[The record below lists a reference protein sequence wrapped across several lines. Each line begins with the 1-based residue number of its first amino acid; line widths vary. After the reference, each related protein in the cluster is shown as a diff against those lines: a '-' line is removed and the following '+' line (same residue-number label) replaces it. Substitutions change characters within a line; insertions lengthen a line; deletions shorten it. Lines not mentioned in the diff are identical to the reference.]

1 MVKRVIAKADIDKA
15 KAEGLKVLQ
24 LAPGDTVTPLAKDT
38 ALELG
43 IKILN
48 GECVSAAT
56 QSCAN
61 GGKEMASEQQ
71 VEEIVKAVLAKLAAP
86 APAAFSDMPTRA
98 CPTPR
103 VYGTRPG
110 SLKLVQIAKDHEMP
124 KFELRDKNGV
134 LQNAPE
140 IDFRLEDFV
149 TVKDGSAV
157 GAGFMSWQ
165 KGGFNWTLTY
175 DEVDYVVEG
184 IMEITYDGKTIRA
197 NKGDLVFIP
206 AGSAIHWHTPT
217 WVVVYYVTFPAEWA
231 AQ

>member
-1 MVKRVIAKADIDKA
+1 MAKRVISKADIDKA
-15 KAEGLKVLQ
+15 RAEGLAFLQ

-48 GECVSAAT
+48 GDSVSAT
-56 QSCAN
+56 RLSYAN
-61 GGKEMASEQQ
+61 GGNEMASEQQ
-71 VEEIVKAVLAKLAAP
+71 VEEIVKAVLAKMTAP
-86 APAAFSDMPTRA
+86 QPTGFADMPTRA

-110 SLKLVQIAKDHEMP
+110 ALKLVEIAKGHEMP
-124 KFELRDKNGV
+124 SFELRDSNGV
-134 LQNAPE
+134 LQNPPE
-140 IDFRLEDFV
+140 IDFRLEDFI

-184 IMEITYDGKTIRA
+184 IMEITYDGRTIRA

-206 AGSAIHWHTPT
+206 AGSSIHWHTPT

>member
-1 MVKRVIAKADIDKA
+1 MAKRIYSKNDIDKL
-15 KAEGLKVLQ
+15 KESGLQVLRLQ
-24 LAPGDTVTPLAKDT
+24 PGDALTPLARDT

-43 IKILN
+43 IKIQN
-48 GECVSAAT
+48 GEAAASAPNT
-56 QSCAN
+56 SST
-61 GGKEMASEQQ
+61 GGTMASEQEIQ
-71 VEEIVKAVLAKLAAP
+71 EIVKAVVAKLAAP
-86 APAAFSDMPTRA
+86 AAPAFSELSPARA

-110 SLKLVQIAKDHEMP
+110 ALKLVEIAKGHEMP
-124 KFELRDKNGV
+124 TFELRDKNGT
-134 LQNAPE
+134 LMNAPE

-184 IMEITYDGKTIRA
+184 IMEITYEGRTIRA

-206 AGSAIHWHTPT
+206 AGSAIRWSTPS
-217 WVVVYYVTFPAEWA
+217 WVVVYYVTFPAEWS

>member
-1 MVKRVIAKADIDKA
+1 MAKRVIAKADIDKA
-15 KAEGLKVLQ
+15 SAEGLKILHV
-24 LAPGDTVTPLAKDT
+24 AATDMVTPLARDT

-43 IKILN
+43 VKIVC
-48 GECVSAAT
+48 GESASAAT
-56 QSCAN
+56 LFSTN
-61 GGKEMASEQQ
+61 GGNQMASEQQ
-71 VEEIVKAVLAKLAAP
+71 VEEIVKAVLAKLATPAP
-86 APAAFSDMPTRA
+86 APFTDLPGRA

-110 SLKLVQIAKDHEMP
+110 SLKLVEIAKGHEMP
-124 KFELRDKNGV
+124 NFELRNKDGV
-134 LQNAPE
+134 LENKPE

-149 TVKDGSAV
+149 TVKDGSSV

-184 IMEITYDGKTIRA
+184 IMEITYEGRTIRA

-206 AGSAIHWHTPT
+206 AGSAIHWHTPS
-217 WVVVYYVTFPAEWA
+217 WVLVYYVTFPAEWA

>member
-1 MVKRVIAKADIDKA
+1 MAKRVIAKADIDQA
-15 KAEGLKVLQ
+15 HAEGRKVLHVS
-24 LAPGDTVTPLAKDT
+24 PNDMVTPLARDT

-43 IKILN
+43 IKIVN
-48 GECVSAAT
+48 GESASAAT
-56 QSCAN
+56 ISSAN
-61 GGKEMASEQQ
+61 GGNQMASEQQ
-71 VEEIVKAVLAKLAAP
+71 VEEIVKAVLAKLATPQP
-86 APAAFSDMPTRA
+86 APFADLPGRA

-110 SLKLVQIAKDHEMP
+110 SLKLVEIPKGHEMP
-124 KFELRDKNGV
+124 SFELRDKDNN
-134 LQNAPE
+134 LMNPPE

-149 TVKDGSAV
+149 TVKDGSSV

-165 KGGFNWTLTY
+165 KGGFDWTLTY

-184 IMEITYDGKTIRA
+184 IMEITYDGRTIRA

-206 AGSAIHWHTPT
+206 AGSSIRWHTPT
-217 WVVVYYVTFPAEWA
+217 WVLVYYVTFPAEWA

>member
-1 MVKRVIAKADIDKA
+1 MAKRIYSKNDIDKL
-15 KAEGLKVLQ
+15 KESGLQVLRLQ
-24 LAPGDTVTPLAKDT
+24 PGDALTPLARDT

-43 IKILN
+43 IKIQI
-48 GECVSAAT
+48 GEAAVAAPSSST
-56 QSCAN
+56 
-61 GGKEMASEQQ
+61 GGTMASEQEIQ
-71 VEEIVKAVLAKLAAP
+71 DIVKAVVAKLAAP
-86 APAAFSDMPTRA
+86 AAPAFSELSPARA

-110 SLKLVQIAKDHEMP
+110 ALKLVELAKGHEMP
-124 KFELRDKNGV
+124 AFELRDKDGK
-134 LQNAPE
+134 LMNAPE

-157 GAGFMSWQ
+157 GAGMMSWQ

-184 IMEITYDGKTIRA
+184 IMEITYEGRTIRA

-206 AGSAIHWHTPT
+206 AGSAIRWSTPS
-217 WVVVYYVTFPAEWA
+217 WVLVYYVTFPAEWA

>member
-1 MVKRVIAKADIDKA
+1 MARRVIAKADIDKA
-15 KAEGLKVLQ
+15 RAEGKSVLQ
-24 LAPGDTVTPLAKDT
+24 VAPGDLITPLARDT
-38 ALELG
+38 ALELSV
-43 IKILN
+43 KIVC
-48 GECVSAAT
+48 GESASVAT
-56 QSCAN
+56 LTSTN
-61 GGKEMASEQQ
+61 GGNQMASEQQ

-86 APAAFSDMPTRA
+86 QPAPFSDLPGRA

-110 SLKLVQIAKDHEMP
+110 SLKLVEIAKGHEMP
-124 KFELRDKNGV
+124 AFELRNKDGV
-134 LQNAPE
+134 LENKPE

-149 TVKDGSAV
+149 TVKDGSSV
-157 GAGFMSWQ
+157 GAGFMSWV

-184 IMEITYDGKTIRA
+184 IMEITYDGRTIRA

-206 AGSAIHWHTPT
+206 AGSSIHWGTPS
-217 WVVVYYVTFPAEWA
+217 WVMVYYVTFPAEWA